1 MKKITKSSRIYSI
14 GDIHGRSDLLEKLLK
29 KIQEDVKKK
38 PVRNNTIIFLGDYID
53 RGKNSKK
60 VVELII
66 NLSDRFKKIFL
77 KGNHEDML
85 NNFLKDPNL
94 LDIWLVNGGDK
105 TLINY
110 GVNLKKFFLGKKD
123 ALQIQK
129 EFLNKIPRRHLHFL
143 KSLKHFYQISNYF
156 FTHAGVRPNI
166 KLSKQNKKDL
176 MWIREP
182 FLSSKY
188 DFGKIIVHGHTPSY
202 QPEVKSNRIGIDTC
216 AHITN
221 LLTSLVIEENKLR
234 FIQT

>member
-29 KIQEDVKKK
+29 KIKEDVKTK

-66 NLSDRFKKIFL
+66 NLSDCSGKIFL

-105 TLINY
+105 TLIDY
-110 GVNLKKFFLGKKD
+110 GVDLKEFFFGKKD

-129 EFLNKIPRRHLHFL
+129 EFLNKIPTEHLYFL
-143 KSLKHFYQISNYF
+143 NSLRYCYQIGNYF
-156 FTHAGVRPNI
+156 FTHAGV
-166 KLSKQNKKDL
+166 
-176 MWIREP
+176 
-182 FLSSKY
+182 
-188 DFGKIIVHGHTPSY
+188 
-202 QPEVKSNRIGIDTC
+202 
-216 AHITN
+216 
-221 LLTSLVIEENKLR
+221 
-234 FIQT
+234 

>member
-29 KIQEDVKKK
+29 KIKEDLEKK
-38 PVRNNTIIFLGDYID
+38 PIKNNTIIFLGDYID
-53 RGKNSKK
+53 RGENSKN
-60 VVELII
+60 VIELII
-66 NLSDRFKKIFL
+66 NLSGCSEKIFL

-85 NNFLKDPNL
+85 NNFLKDSNL
-94 LDIWLVNGGDK
+94 LDSWLINGGDK
-105 TLINY
+105 TLTNY
-110 GVNLKKFFLGKKD
+110 GVDLKEFFFGKKD

-129 EFLNKIPRRHLHFL
+129 EFLNKIPKEHLYFL
-143 KSLKHFYQISNYF
+143 NSLRYCYQIGNYF

-202 QPEVKSNRIGIDTC
+202 QPEIKKNRIGIDTC